1 MSGFKY
7 TVILVHMCVPME
19 IRATSNKR
27 TPGDDKKNLRPVK
40 QVFMWNI
47 HFYFNTVHTHF

>member
-27 TPGDDKKNLRPVK
+27 TPGDDKK
-40 QVFMWNI
+40 FEAC
-47 HFYFNTVHTHF
+47 